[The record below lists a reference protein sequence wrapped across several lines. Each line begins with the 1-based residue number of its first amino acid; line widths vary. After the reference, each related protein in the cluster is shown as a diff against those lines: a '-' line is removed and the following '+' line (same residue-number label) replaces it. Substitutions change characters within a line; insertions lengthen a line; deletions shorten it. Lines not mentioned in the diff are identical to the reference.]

1 MLPQEGS
8 ASLVSVRHEE
18 EVGGGMGG
26 PMGMG
31 PRSTQERQSR
41 GDKDLLYTT
50 ASVVWNNLK
59 DKSSLSFKDLIS
71 FIH

>member
-1 MLPQEGS
+1 
-8 ASLVSVRHEE
+8 
-18 EVGGGMGG
+18 MGG